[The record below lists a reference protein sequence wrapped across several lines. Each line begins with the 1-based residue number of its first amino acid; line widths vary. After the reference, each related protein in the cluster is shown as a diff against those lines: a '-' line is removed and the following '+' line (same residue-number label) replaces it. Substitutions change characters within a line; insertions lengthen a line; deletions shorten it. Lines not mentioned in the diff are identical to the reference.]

1 MMYFAYGSNMDFEQ
15 MRQRCPGCEVIGNAR
30 LPHYAMS
37 FTRWSRSWKSG
48 TADILPEKD
57 RTVYGVLYDLSFEDL
72 KKMDKVADY
81 PNSYVRQDIAV
92 LCEDSPLPALTYV
105 ARRQGVFSPSRSY
118 LKRMVQ
124 GAQKHQLPE
133 DYVSF
138 LKSIR
143 THD

>member
-15 MRQRCPGCEVIGNAR
+15 MRQRCPSCEVIGNAR
-30 LPHYAMS
+30 LSHYAMS

-48 TADILPEKD
+48 TADILPEKGEL
-57 RTVYGVLYDLSFEDL
+57 VYGILYKLSPDDL

-92 LCEDSPLPALTYV
+92 LCDEEPLPALTYV

-118 LKRMVQ
+118 LNKMIQ
-124 GAQKHQLPE
+124 GAENHELPE
-133 DYVSF
+133 EYVSF
-138 LKSIR
+138 LKAIK